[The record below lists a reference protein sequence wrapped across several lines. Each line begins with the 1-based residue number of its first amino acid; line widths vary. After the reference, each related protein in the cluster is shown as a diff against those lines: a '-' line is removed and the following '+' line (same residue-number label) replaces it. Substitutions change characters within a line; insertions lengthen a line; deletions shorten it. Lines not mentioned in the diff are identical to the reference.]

1 MLADEDDFQLEVD
14 WFDDY
19 LKSALN
25 QKINSR
31 KHLREKGTGWDI
43 HEYSEGNRL
52 STINLYGFDSSIVAK
67 FRQVFS
73 GKCRLY
79 ELDDALVSFSLG
91 AIESAA
97 EKTGYKK
104 LISLAIDMSDY
115 VEIYSGLE
123 EYRIGEGFTSV
134 DNKRIA
140 LNIRLP
146 TKAEFETISTDLMID
161 KSSLAKTCYWYAA
174 ISTKHI
180 AENTQWVSDKLY
192 KNDGIKNI
200 TFTCNHIS
208 PYSIL
213 LNDFKSKKMSIKTL
227 VFRWMS
233 LIVKRYRVS
242 LSDYLEGD
250 ASQRNMVAIVNM
262 YSILRRALVLSGR
275 RKDENLRA
283 RLNRDKKH
291 IDIIKKELKANS

>member
-1 MLADEDDFQLEVD
+1 LADKNDFSIEVD

-19 LKSALN
+19 LKRELELKTS
-25 QKINSR
+25 SR
-31 KHLREKGTGWDI
+31 KHLRENGTGWDI
-43 HEYSEGNRL
+43 FEHSESNRL
-52 STINLYGFDSSIVAK
+52 STINLYGFDSSVIAK
-67 FRQVFS
+67 FRQVFN

-79 ELDDALVSFSLG
+79 ELDDAMINFSLF

-97 EKTGYKK
+97 EKSGYKK

-123 EYRIGEGFTSV
+123 ECKIGDGFASTNDRRIT
-134 DNKRIA
+134 
-140 LNIRLP
+140 LNVRLP
-146 TKAEFETISTDLMID
+146 TKAEFETISTDLMLD
-161 KSSLAKTCYWYAA
+161 KSSLARTCYWYAV

-180 AENTQWVSDKLY
+180 AENTQWVYDKLY
-192 KNDGIKNI
+192 KNDEIKNI
-200 TFTCNHIS
+200 TFTCKHIL

-233 LIVKRYRVS
+233 LILKRYRVS
-242 LSDYLEGD
+242 LYDYLEGD

-262 YSILRRALVLSGR
+262 YSILRRALLLSGR

-283 RLNRDKKH
+283 RLNRDKKN
-291 IDIIKKELKANS
+291 IDIIKKELKAND

>member
-1 MLADEDDFQLEVD
+1 MLADEDDFSLKVD

-19 LKSALN
+19 LKRELES
-25 QKINSR
+25 KTSSR
-31 KHLREKGTGWDI
+31 KHLRENGTGWDI
-43 HEYSEGNRL
+43 FEHSEGNRL
-52 STINLYGFDSSIVAK
+52 SSINMYGFDSSVIAK
-67 FRQVFS
+67 FRQVFN
-73 GKCRLY
+73 GICRLY
-79 ELDDALVSFSLG
+79 ELDDAMVRFSLF
-91 AIESAA
+91 AIEKAA
-97 EKTGYKK
+97 DDSGYKK
-104 LISLAIDMSDY
+104 LISLAIAMSDY
-115 VEIYSGLE
+115 VEIYNGLE

-134 DNKRIA
+134 DNKRIT
-140 LNIRLP
+140 LNVRLP

-161 KSSLAKTCYWYAA
+161 KSSLAKVCYWYAA

-192 KNDGIKNI
+192 KNDEIENI
-200 TFTCNHIS
+200 TFTCNQVL

-227 VFRWMS
+227 LFRWMS

-250 ASQRNMVAIVNM
+250 TSERNMVAIVNM

-275 RKDENLRA
+275 RKDENLRS

-291 IDIIKKELKANS
+291 IDIIKKELKANK